1 MPNFKEKILAH
12 LSQEVCC
19 HLDVSPLGGIGV
31 FAIRAIS
38 KGLNP
43 MRYRLKFDE
52 VKFAHA

>member
-19 HLDVSPLGGIGV
+19 HLDVSPVGGMSV

-38 KGLNP
+38 KGVNP
-43 MRYRLKFDE
+43 MRSRLKFDE